1 MQRFKNILYL
11 NEPTVD
17 QSSAIARAIMLA
29 EQNRA
34 ELTIIDVIPTQVVS
48 AGIGLPSGGSI
59 SSGLRE
65 FVESERRKLLES
77 MLQPFRK
84 NLSIHLDVLVGRAF
98 LETIRAVLR
107 NGYDLL
113 IKPAEN
119 PSWTKRI
126 FGSEDL
132 HLLRK
137 CPCPVWLI
145 KPLKETK
152 YSNIMAAVDF
162 DLVSPFPE
170 EKRLNREIMELAA
183 SFTLNDTASLHVVH
197 VWEALAEETLVS
209 VSGMSHKN
217 FNQYVEQE
225 QEHHRQELLRLTEYL
240 SGWIGEEVY
249 SSLSPKLHLP
259 KGSPKKLI
267 AEMAATIKA
276 DLVVMGTVVHTGI
289 SGLIIGN
296 TAEAILDQLSCSVL
310 AIKPPGFTTP
320 VSVEE

>member
-1 MQRFKNILYL
+1 MERFKNILYL
-11 NEPTVD
+11 SEPTVD
-17 QSSAIARAIMLA
+17 QSSAIARAVMLA

-34 ELTIIDVIPTQVVS
+34 DLTIIDVIPTQVVS

-59 SSGLRE
+59 SSGLRD
-65 FVESERRKLLES
+65 FVASERRKLLES
-77 MLQPFRK
+77 MLQPVRK
-84 NLSIHLDVLVGRAF
+84 NLSIQVDILIGKAF

-107 NGYDLL
+107 NGFDLL

-145 KPLKETK
+145 KPLNETK

-162 DLVSPFPE
+162 DLVSPFRE
-170 EKRLNREIMELAA
+170 EQQLNREIMELAA
-183 SFTLNDTASLHVVH
+183 SFALNDSASLNVVH

-209 VSGMSHKN
+209 ISGMSHGN
-217 FNQYVEQE
+217 FNQYVEKE
-225 QEHHRQELLRLTEYL
+225 HEHHKKELIQLTEYL
-240 SGWIGEEVY
+240 RGWMGEEMY
-249 SSLSPKLHLP
+249 DSLSPKLHLP

-267 AEMAATIKA
+267 AEMAANIKA

-320 VSVEE
+320 VSIEP

>member
-17 QSSAIARAIMLA
+17 QSSAIERAVKLA

-48 AGIGLPSGGSI
+48 AGIGLPTGGSI
-59 SSGLRE
+59 SSGLRD
-65 FVESERRKLLES
+65 FVVSERRKQLES
-77 MLQPFRK
+77 MIRTYRK
-84 NLSIHLDVLVGRAF
+84 DVPIQLEFLIGRVF
-98 LETIRAVLR
+98 LETIRTILK
-107 NGYDLL
+107 NGFDLL

-145 KPLKETK
+145 KPLKKTK
-152 YSNIMAAVDF
+152 YSSIMAAVDF
-162 DLVSPFPE
+162 DLVNPVPE
-170 EKRLNREIMELAA
+170 EQKLNCEIMELAA
-183 SFTLNDTASLHVVH
+183 SFSLNNSASLHVVH

-209 VSGMSHKN
+209 FSGMSQRSVS
-217 FNQYVEQE
+217 QYVEQE
-225 QEHHRQELLRLTEYL
+225 HELHEKELIRLTDYL
-240 SGWIGEEVY
+240 CGWIGEEMY
-249 SSLSPKLHLP
+249 DSLSPQLHLP
-259 KGSPKKLI
+259 KGSPKTLI
-267 AEMAATIKA
+267 AEMAANIQA
-276 DLVVMGTVVHTGI
+276 DLVVMGTVVQTGI

-320 VSVEE
+320 VSIES